1 MNNETEIRSDL
12 SESTKQEGQPDAEKK
27 PDRAQRSRLLYGAD
41 GLQKLKDA
49 TVLVAGVGGV
59 GSFAVEAL
67 ARSGVGRLILIDKD
81 VVEPSNIN
89 RQLCAT
95 LSSVGKVKVDI
106 LKERI
111 ADLNPDCEVLNWHCF
126 YDENLNDQI
135 AQQKPDFI
143 LDCIDSIGS
152 KKDLIRFALD
162 HDIPVI
168 SSMGMARKKDPS
180 LLQITEVEKT
190 SYDPIAKILRSW
202 KRKNRIRKKIMVVS
216 STEKPVDM
224 EQGEPL
230 PSGIFVPSSAGLLMA
245 SWAARQIMEGSEK
258 KPSSKEKKPQTGAE
272 TEQNI

>member
-1 MNNETEIRSDL
+1 MKEETMIQKDPAEKTEQ
-12 SESTKQEGQPDAEKK
+12 ESQPEAQKK

-41 GLQKLKDA
+41 GLQKLKEA

-190 SYDPIAKILRSW
+190 SYDPIAKILRNW
-202 KRKNRIRKKIMVVS
+202 KRKNRIRQKIMVVS

-230 PSGIFVPSSAGLLMA
+230 PSGIFVPASAGLLMA
-245 SWAARQIMEGSEK
+245 SWASRQLMEGPKKKASSEK
-258 KPSSKEKKPQTGAE
+258 KKPQAGAE